1 MPRKGEN
8 IYKRKDGR
16 WEGRLPNGSKSDG
29 KTRYRSVYGFSYLD
43 VKKKLKT
50 AAQNSAPR
58 HKKSDEITVGEI
70 AEKWL
75 CVQKIKCKPSSLNK
89 YFNICKNHI
98 IPSLGSVKMSMLKA
112 ENVEQILNQNA
123 NLSPK
128 TLQDILC
135 VAKMLVSFAKRVGA
149 ECRADF
155 SMISVKTEKKQ
166 IRVFSVSEQHKLMDY
181 LQDNDSKIAFG
192 VYLTLCTGLR
202 IGELCALK
210 KKNFSFENGSLFV
223 EKTLQR
229 IQTPNSQTKTKVI
242 IESPKSSSSIREIP
256 LTDELLERAFE
267 VIENTDSES
276 FLLTGSA
283 EKFIEPAVMRYHFGK
298 ILSACG
304 LKDAHFHTL
313 RHTFATRCVEAGV
326 DIKSLSEI
334 LGHENVNITLNRYVH
349 SSRDFKR
356 ENMKKLLSS
365 AAYSPSKL
373 SSKN

>member
-1 MPRKGEN
+1 MARKGEN

-16 WEGRLPNGSKSDG
+16 WEGRFPNGSKPDG
-29 KTRYRSVYGFSYLD
+29 KTRYRSVYGYSYLD
-43 VKKKLKT
+43 VKKKLKE
-50 AAQNSAPR
+50 APPNLTR
-58 HKKSDEITVGEI
+58 QCKKSDEITVGEI

-75 CVQKIKCKPSSLNK
+75 NVRKLKCKPSTCIK
-89 YFNICKNHI
+89 YYNICKNHI
-98 IPSLGSVKMSMLKA
+98 IPSFGSVKMSLLQA
-112 ENVEQILNQNA
+112 ENVEQMINQSQKLA
-123 NLSPK
+123 PK

-135 VAKMLVSFAKRVGA
+135 VAKMLVSFSKSIGA
-149 ECRADF
+149 ECRTDL
-155 SMISVKTEKKQ
+155 SMISVKTEKNQ
-166 IRVFSVSEQHKLMDY
+166 IRVFSINEQQRLMDY
-181 LQDNDSKIAFG
+181 LQANDTKIAFG

-210 KKNFSFENGSLFV
+210 KKDFSFENGSLIV
-223 EKTLQR
+223 EKTMQR
-229 IQTPNSQTKTKVI
+229 IQTPNEDSKTKVI
-242 IESPKSSSSIREIP
+242 ITSPKSHSSIREIP

-267 VIENTDSES
+267 VTEHTDSES
-276 FLLTGSA
+276 FLLTGQT
-283 EKFIEPAVMRYHFGK
+283 EKFIEPTVMRYHFGK

-304 LKDAHFHTL
+304 LTNAHFHTL

>member
-1 MPRKGEN
+1 MARKGEN

-16 WEGRLPNGSKSDG
+16 WEGRLPNGSKPDG

-50 AAQNSAPR
+50 AVPSPVPL
-58 HKKSDEITVGEI
+58 HKKSDEITIGEI

-75 CVQKIKCKPSSLNK
+75 GVQKIKCKPSSLNK

-98 IPSLGSVKMSMLKA
+98 IPNLGSVKMQLLKA
-112 ENVEQILNQNA
+112 EHVEQMLNQNA
-123 NLSPK
+123 KLSPK

-135 VAKMLVSFAKRVGA
+135 VTKMLVSFAKSIGT
-149 ECRADF
+149 ECRADL
-155 SMISVKTEKKQ
+155 SMISVKAEKKQ
-166 IRVFSVSEQHKLMDY
+166 IRVFSIAEQQRLLDY

-210 KKNFSFENGSLFV
+210 KKDFSFENGSLFV
-223 EKTLQR
+223 DKTLQR
-229 IQTPNSQTKTKVI
+229 IQTPNSETKTKI
-242 IESPKSSSSIREIP
+242 IIASPKSSSSIREIP
-256 LTDELLERAFE
+256 LTDELLSRAFE
-267 VIENTDSES
+267 VTENTPDES
-276 FLLTGSA
+276 FLLTGKTD
-283 EKFIEPAVMRYHFGK
+283 KFIEPTVMRYHFGK

-334 LGHENVNITLNRYVH
+334 LGHESVNITLNRYVH

-373 SSKN
+373 SSKS